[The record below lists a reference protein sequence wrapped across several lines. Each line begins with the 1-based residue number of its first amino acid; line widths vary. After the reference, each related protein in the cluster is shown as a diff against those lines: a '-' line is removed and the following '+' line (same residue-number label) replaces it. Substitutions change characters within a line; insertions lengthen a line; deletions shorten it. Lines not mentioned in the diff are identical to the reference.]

1 MVISKQLWEKA
12 LSQWNEVKKMTD
24 YTTFNGVTN
33 LFPSN
38 DVTNKT
44 EEFIDV
50 NYKDI
55 LVTLTKGAMGN
66 AVLSDSFEIYN
77 ENGVFVGQF
86 FADKPPYFEG
96 ETKRVEKYVEDG
108 EVDWGTEFGVYG
120 VNRDTR
126 ICENT
131 SYLINTTIVVFDSE
145 DPSFDECDVSN
156 EILKM
161 GGREDYDLYDGQ
173 HYLVGYAYIK

>member
-1 MVISKQLWEKA
+1 MVISRQLWEKA

-33 LFPSN
+33 LFPSK

-55 LVTLTKGAMGN
+55 LVTFTKGTMGK
-66 AVLSDSFEIYN
+66 AVLTDSFEIYN
-77 ENGVFVGQF
+77 ENGVFIGQF
-86 FADKPPYFEG
+86 FADKTPYFE
-96 ETKRVEKYVEDG
+96 EEMKRVEKYVKDG
-108 EVDWGTEFGVYG
+108 EVDWATEFGVYAI
-120 VNRDTR
+120 NRETR
-126 ICENT
+126 LCENT
-131 SYLINTTIVVFDSE
+131 SYIVDTTIVLFDSE
-145 DPSFDECDVSN
+145 DPSFDESRVAD
-156 EILKM
+156 EISEV
-161 GGREDYDLYDGQ
+161 GGNEDYDLYDGQ